1 MAQTF
6 RVAKFGDFIPEN
18 HKSGDLKIIRGI
30 GEFSGNLVKK
40 LLEIEKTLSMNGK
53 CWCKSLDYG
62 KCCVEVFK
70 PTAANFMLTI
80 CYQLHTASLS
90 YASRSQSSFFYV
102 KLLRL
107 NSAQLFCVQ

>member
-1 MAQTF
+1 MLFFF

-40 LLEIEKTLSMNGK
+40 LLEIEKTLPMNRK

-62 KCCVEVFK
+62 KCCVGNIILGK
-70 PTAANFMLTI
+70 
-80 CYQLHTASLS
+80 
-90 YASRSQSSFFYV
+90 
-102 KLLRL
+102 
-107 NSAQLFCVQ
+107 

>member
-1 MAQTF
+1 MVNVNASLL
-6 RVAKFGDFIPEN
+6 IM
-18 HKSGDLKIIRGI
+18 
-30 GEFSGNLVKK
+30 GNTVL
-40 LLEIEKTLSMNGK
+40 
-53 CWCKSLDYG
+53 
-62 KCCVEVFK
+62 EVFWGNNIIGNPVEDFK
-70 PTAANFMLTI
+70 PEAANFMLTI